1 MKTERPSEFAI
12 AVDFDKKVRS
22 ITRKKD
28 EQIFVHRS
36 CKPLSEVEF
45 NKKETDNQLDLFNN
59 ECEGMC
65 GV

>member
-1 MKTERPSEFAI
+1 MKTKRPEEFAE
-12 AVDFDKKVRS
+12 AVDFDKQVRS
-22 ITRKKD
+22 ITRKED
-28 EQIFVHRS
+28 EQIYVHRS

-45 NKKETDNQLDLFNN
+45 DKKQTDKQLDMFNN

>member
-12 AVDFDKKVRS
+12 AVDFDKKVRT
-22 ITRKKD
+22 ITRKED
-28 EQIFVHRS
+28 EQIYVHRS
-36 CKPLSEVEF
+36 CKPLDEVEF
-45 NKKETDNQLDLFNN
+45 NKKETDKQIDLFNN